1 MRYTNTY
8 LGLHSYTEKYN
19 GNPAENRDCFIGG
32 SDAGTILGL
41 NPYKSRYQ
49 LWLEKCGYV
58 QPDDISRDVP
68 VWLGTQCEDIIAK
81 RFEMDM
87 GKRVAKSNR
96 TFIIKEHP
104 YIRAHID
111 RRVIGEPA
119 VLECKKTSA
128 RNTTDYEHG
137 EIPPMHY
144 AQVMHYLLCTG
155 FQKAYVNTLRDSE
168 FYTATRIADGE
179 FLEYLLNA
187 EVNFWAHVITRT
199 PVKEDDTEAYEKTLN
214 AMKRMQ
220 VEEHKV
226 MHADEKIDA
235 LIDQY
240 NRAKDDLAYYRSM
253 EKDTKKALDLA
264 ELEIRKHM
272 IGFDEYV
279 GRNHIIIKSTTR
291 HTLDRDKLNNDH
303 PGLYEQ
309 YLKETST
316 TTMKVIEKEMY

>member
-1 MRYTNTY
+1 MTSTY

-19 GNPAENRDCFIGG
+19 GNPAEKRECFIGG
-32 SDAGTILGL
+32 SDAGTILGV

-87 GKRVAKSNR
+87 GKKVAKSNK
-96 TFIIKEHP
+96 TYILKEHP

-111 RRVIGEPA
+111 RRVVGELA

-155 FQKAYVNTLRDSE
+155 FKKAYVNTLRDSE
-168 FYTATRIADGE
+168 FYTTVRIADIE
-179 FLEYLLNA
+179 FLEYLLSA
-187 EVNFWAHVITRT
+187 EIDFWTHVIAKQ
-199 PVKEDDTEAYEKTLN
+199 PPKDDDSEQYNETLN
-214 AMKRMQ
+214 AMKHIR
-220 VEEHKV
+220 VVDERKV
-226 MHADEKIDA
+226 METDNQMDD
-235 LIDQY
+235 LIDDLIK
-240 NRAKDDLAYYRSM
+240 AKGDIAYYKSM
-253 EKDTKKALDLA
+253 EKQSKEVADKA
-264 ELEIRKHM
+264 ELEIRKKM
-272 IGFDEYV
+272 FGYTEYE
-279 GRNHIIIKSTTR
+279 GRNRIILKPTR
-291 HTLDRDKLNNDH
+291 RKILDRNKLNADY

-309 YLKETST
+309 YLKVNESTSL
-316 TTMKVIEKEMY
+316 KIEEKENY